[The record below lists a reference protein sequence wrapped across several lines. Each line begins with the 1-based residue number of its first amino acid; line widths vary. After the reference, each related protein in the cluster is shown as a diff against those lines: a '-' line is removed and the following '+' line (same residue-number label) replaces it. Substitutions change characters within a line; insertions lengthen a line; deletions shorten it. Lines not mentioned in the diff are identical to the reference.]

1 MESAPIETE
10 RLILRRPGASDI
22 EAYTAYCLSGRSAL
36 VGGPFDEVRAFDKLA
51 AMIGHWVL
59 RGFGRYVFVLK
70 LTNRSIGHVG
80 ALQLDWREP
89 PEMSWTIWSGAD
101 EGQGYALEAS
111 RAYLEHAL
119 GALATQPLI
128 ARIHRDNLESR
139 KLASRLGGILDD
151 DAVAPAWSPQ
161 ALTYR
166 FSPTR
171 P

>member
-1 MESAPIETE
+1 MGGKQ
-10 RLILRRPGASDI
+10 RLLWKFLVPELGADI
-22 EAYTAYCLSGRSAL
+22 EAHCLSIDCPQYRGQRYQRQMGSACRL
-36 VGGPFDEVRAFDKLA
+36 L
-51 AMIGHWVL
+51 
-59 RGFGRYVFVLK
+59 
-70 LTNRSIGHVG
+70 
-80 ALQLDWREP
+80 
-89 PEMSWTIWSGAD
+89 WSGAD

-119 GALATQPLI
+119 GALATQPVI